1 MQNLT
6 ISQVA
11 RTTNLRT
18 WTLRYYERIGLLP
31 RAKRVNGCR
40 NYSPS
45 VLDEIALI
53 GFAKK
58 AGFTLKE
65 ISALKNAKLRASTLQ
80 RSWREMA
87 ETKNRALELVISR
100 AQQSKIQLEML
111 SQCHCR
117 DIEECSRRI
126 ATLQR
131 KYDFQTSIALPT
143 TVF

>member
-6 ISQVA
+6 IGQVA

-18 WTLRYYERIGLLP
+18 STLRYYEKIGLLP
-31 RAKRVNGCR
+31 RPQRINGCR
-40 NYSPS
+40 SYSPLI
-45 VLDEIALI
+45 LDDIALI

-58 AGFTLKE
+58 AGLTLKE
-65 ISALKNAKLRASTLQ
+65 ISTLKNRKLRGSTLQ

-87 ETKNRALELVISR
+87 ETKNRAIDLVISR

-126 ATLQR
+126 ATLQQ
-131 KYDFQTSIALPT
+131 KHDVQTI
-143 TVF
+143 